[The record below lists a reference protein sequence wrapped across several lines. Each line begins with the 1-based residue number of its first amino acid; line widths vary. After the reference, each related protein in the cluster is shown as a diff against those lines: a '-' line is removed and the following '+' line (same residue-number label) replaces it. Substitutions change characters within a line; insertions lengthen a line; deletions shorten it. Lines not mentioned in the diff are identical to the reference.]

1 MLYCLKLYPDIMSK
15 EGLKIIELEAD
26 DAECEEFGETI
37 YLNFLKG
44 TGKEVT
50 TVYGVDFSKV
60 IEFYRIDSIIN
71 IEETGK
77 TSKSLAPRLTVIDF
91 KKSNNEG

>member
-1 MLYCLKLYPDIMSK
+1 MRYCLKLYPDIMSK

-26 DAECEEFGETI
+26 DAECEEFGETV

-44 TGKEVT
+44 SGKEVKT
-50 TVYGVDFSKV
+50 IYGVDFSKV
-60 IEFYRIDSIIN
+60 VEFYSIDSIIN
-71 IEETGK
+71 IEETSK
-77 TSKSLAPRLTVIDF
+77 TGKSLIPKLTVIDF